1 MIICRYWL
9 LWNVA
14 SSIKPNRHVF
24 DAITHINKIAQLVEV
39 EAFLA
44 FLFDIYANCLNISC
58 GWNCHRIECV
68 LVTCGKRKRTALH
81 KYIHVSVHKS
91 CLKYRFK
98 VIWCVHAVAMPF
110 AHNTITPRT
119 RKHFFCVGKLY
130 AFTKLIRSER
140 YNAPSHWVSVYF
152 VFSGHPPDFV
162 KSSNEWSAQRQG
174 FI

>member
-1 MIICRYWL
+1 MEWGRWMIICRYWL

-14 SSIKPNRHVF
+14 ASIKPNRHVL

-58 GWNCHRIECV
+58 GWNCHRIACV

-110 AHNTITPRT
+110 AHNTITPRARNHSFFWWKT
-119 RKHFFCVGKLY
+119 LRIHQTDSIWTIWCASTLSECIFCVFL
-130 AFTKLIRSER
+130 ATL
-140 YNAPSHWVSVYF
+140 
-152 VFSGHPPDFV
+152 
-162 KSSNEWSAQRQG
+162 QTL
-174 FI
+174 